1 MVCFWLETSFQK
13 VLLVLIFVTG
23 GTGFLGRHLIPALC
37 RAGHS
42 LRVLTRTPTRY
53 PWLTQYPNLEVIS
66 GDLRT
71 GEGLAT
77 VQDCDVV
84 VHAAGLF
91 SMWEQAGDFQA
102 ANVRG
107 TENLLQAARQAGI
120 RRFIYVSTV
129 AVIGNP
135 QPGALIDEQHPPR
148 PADAYQASKLLAEQH
163 VTQFCA
169 ENDIES
175 IILRPGA
182 FYGPLGE
189 YAFNRLF
196 FTDPLR
202 GILMQMDGGHYII
215 FPAYIG
221 DVAQSILLAL
231 VRGRSGETYHIC
243 GECLSHREIFD
254 IVCEE
259 AGLHWPR
266 LTLPGLVGVN
276 FSRLLNWIASF
287 TGREP
292 FWPLGLRSY
301 VFNDWRVSSAK
312 AERELGFVATDFRD
326 GARRTLNWYRAG
338 KPQHLPELSCGD
350 G

>member
-1 MVCFWLETSFQK
+1 M
-13 VLLVLIFVTG
+13 IFVTG
-23 GTGFLGRHLIPALC
+23 GTGFLGHHLIPVLC
-37 RAGHS
+37 RAGYPI
-42 LRVLTRTPTRY
+42 RVLTRTPENH
-53 PWLTQYPNLEVIS
+53 PWLTNYQKLEVIP

-71 GEGLAT
+71 GEGLAA
-77 VQDCDVV
+77 VDGCEVV

-91 SMWEQAGDFQA
+91 SMWEHAGDFEA

-107 TENLLQAARQAGI
+107 TENLLRAAKEAGV

-129 AVIGNP
+129 AVMGNP
-135 QPGALIDEQHPPR
+135 QSGTIIDEQYPPR
-148 PADAYQASKLLAEQH
+148 PADAYQASKLLAEQR
-163 VTQFCA
+163 VLKFCA
-169 ENDIES
+169 EHDIES

-196 FTDPLR
+196 FTDPMR
-202 GILMQMDGGHYII
+202 GILMQMDGGYYIQ

-221 DVAQSILLAL
+221 DVAQSVLLAL
-231 VRGRSGETYHIC
+231 TKGRSGEIYNIC

-259 AGLHWPR
+259 ANLYWPR
-266 LTLPGLVGVN
+266 LKLPGFVGVN

-287 TGREP
+287 TGQEP

-301 VFNDWRVSSAK
+301 VFNDWQVSSDK
-312 AERELGFVATDFRD
+312 ARQELGFVATDFRV
-326 GARRTLNWYRAG
+326 GARRTLDWYLRG
-338 KPQHLPELSCGD
+338 KPELLPEHACGEE
-350 G
+350 